1 MERAA
6 SSQCRYVACIAT
18 WCSGA
23 RGKKGQGGGQEI
35 ARKHKCEMCFPKHR
49 HKYEQFTRTNTTRY
63 VGVRTRTRYSSIIAS
78 VLFGPFSFSLRGP
91 LTVVPSNGSY
101 VIKAPSDQP
110 ATEGCPTAIAAAAAA
125 AAACLIG
132 EWVEHLLHS
141 FHLDFVKIIPTNL
154 NVNIRTV
161 YLLL

>member
-1 MERAA
+1 M
-6 SSQCRYVACIAT
+6 SLCRSHRNMVFRSPREEGT
-18 WCSGA
+18 
-23 RGKKGQGGGQEI
+23 RGRTRNRPKTQM
-35 ARKHKCEMCFPKHR
+35 RNVLPKHR